1 MNEMELLTRF
11 RDEVPANVNPA
22 RAEAALLTAIKAGE
36 TPAAAQETR
45 RAQEGRRALGL
56 TALRL
61 PDVRLAERARA
72 AWGTGAPRRRWA
84 RNAWRLSLVGGAGL
98 ALAAGVFAAQA
109 ILPGGTHPATGLTVR
124 ELAYRT
130 SAAAAAQPNVRPGQW
145 VYWQE
150 KQFGGK
156 PDGIFQVWTTAD
168 STKAA
173 YVYRGKV
180 HLIKFTAPVM
190 RDGKVVLRHGRPVMK
205 PGGQSI
211 GQPAIFVAP
220 YGGVTTSGVSGR
232 VPICYADLGS
242 LPSSPLALNRYL
254 SGLDLPGWGPAPVR
268 EFEIIKDLL
277 TTYVMPPALTA
288 ELYQALGDIP
298 GVTVDQHAVDVA
310 GRHGIGFRVAL
321 PRSASGGFDEII
333 INPRSYLL
341 MGQQLIANWPGS
353 RGKVLGG
360 TAILRMALV
369 SGPGK
374 QP

>member
-11 RDEVPANVNPA
+11 RDEVPANVIPP
-22 RAEAALLTAIKAGE
+22 RAEAALLTVIKAGE
-36 TPAAAQETR
+36 TPAAAQ
-45 RAQEGRRALGL
+45 QS
-56 TALRL
+56 
-61 PDVRLAERARA
+61 
-72 AWGTGAPRRRWA
+72 RWA
-84 RNAWRLSLVGGAGL
+84 RNAQRLALVGGAGL

-109 ILPGGTHPATGLTVR
+109 ILPGGTHPATGLTLR

-130 SAAAAAQPNVRPGQW
+130 SAAAAAQPNVQPGQW

-173 YVYRGKV
+173 YVYGGKV
-180 HLIKFTAPVM
+180 HLIKFTVPVM

-220 YGGVTTSGVSGR
+220 APYGGVTTSGVSGR
-232 VPICYADLGS
+232 VPISYADLGS
-242 LPSSPLALNRYL
+242 LPANPLALNRYL
-254 SGLDLPGWGPAPVR
+254 SRLDLPGWGPAPVR

-321 PRSASGGFDEII
+321 PRSAGGGFDEII
-333 INPRSYLL
+333 INPGSYLL
-341 MGQQLIANWPGS
+341 MGQQLMANGPG
-353 RGKVLGG
+353 GHAKVLSG
-360 TAILRMALV
+360 TAILQKALV
-369 SGPGK
+369 SGPGIK
-374 QP
+374 P